1 MYRYAILHETAC
13 VPSFNGQETT
23 ISSAD
28 VSSEL
33 DLWKPTDDYGSDD
46 WFRIKPPTVSEKDQE
61 LYRKV
66 CDVAERGPICVPQ
79 ESLELY
85 SKYIKQW
92 CE

>member
-1 MYRYAILHETAC
+1 MYRYAIIHETAC
-13 VPSFNGQETT
+13 VPSFKET

-33 DLWKPTDDYGSDD
+33 DLWEPTDDYGSDD
-46 WFRIKPPTVSEKDQE
+46 WFRIKPPTVPEKDQE